1 MSLSTLIYLGCL
13 SFSFIMTKHRWD
25 LPQGS
30 FATHWSSQKISCWW
44 KEETV
49 EVKTGCYFPWKKAEL
64 PQSDNSTCI
73 CTFWRHPAL
82 SKSHKHTQRRPWMMW
97 EGSFCTQGCARA
109 GWQDNLMKHSFACRW
124 IPATVKQQ
132 FYMLC
137 GCFKAPA
144 LRHHT
149 PQQWH

>member
-1 MSLSTLIYLGCL
+1 MIERSKSQWKGSYTMSLSTLIYLGCL

-44 KEETV
+44 KEETL

-73 CTFWRHPAL
+73 LHSVNHINTHREDHEWCEKAAFVHRDVQELGDKTTSWNIVLPADEL
-82 SKSHKHTQRRPWMMW
+82 QLLWSS
-97 EGSFCTQGCARA
+97 SFTCSV
-109 GWQDNLMKHSFACRW
+109 DVLK
-124 IPATVKQQ
+124 
-132 FYMLC
+132 
-137 GCFKAPA
+137 
-144 LRHHT
+144 
-149 PQQWH
+149 PQL